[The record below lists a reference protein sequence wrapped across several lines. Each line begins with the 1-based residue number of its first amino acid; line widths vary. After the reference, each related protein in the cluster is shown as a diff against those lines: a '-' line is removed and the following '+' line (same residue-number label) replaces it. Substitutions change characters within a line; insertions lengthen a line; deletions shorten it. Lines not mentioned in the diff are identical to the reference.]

1 MLAQQVLKHGRGH
14 WKAIFNSGALPG
26 RSLKAIKHQYYQF
39 TKSEAQTQTHKRP
52 KRKRERGGDWS
63 AAEKRVLSEQV
74 LQHPT
79 NSNGRPA
86 TNWKAIAQTG
96 ALPGR
101 TAESCRSQY
110 RSVVVPAMAMAAIVP
125 PPPTAPPPA
134 IVRAIVPPEPTSPPP
149 PP

>member
-1 MLAQQVLKHGRGH
+1 MLSEQVLKHGRGH

-26 RSLKAIKHQYYQF
+26 RSYEAIYAQF
-39 TKSEAQTQTHKRP
+39 KQSEAQTQTHKRP
-52 KRKRERGGDWS
+52 KRKRVAGLGDWT

-79 NSNGRPA
+79 PWNGRLG

-101 TAESCRSQY
+101 TAESCRNQY
-110 RSVVVPAMAMAAIVP
+110 RSVVVPAMAAIVP

>member
-1 MLAQQVLKHGRGH
+1 MESILYCPYIRIEITAIDRIGDWAIMQQF
-14 WKAIFNSGALPG
+14 I
-26 RSLKAIKHQYYQF
+26 
-39 TKSEAQTQTHKRP
+39 KSETQTQTHKRP
-52 KRKRERGGDWS
+52 KRKRQDQSGDWT

-79 NSNGRPA
+79 NWNGRAGA

-101 TAESCRSQY
+101 TAESCRQQWY
-110 RSVVVPAMAMAAIVP
+110 RSAVVPAMAAIVP